1 MMKPFWFT
9 NFLLFQA
16 SWFSAAFYTQ
26 HAAWLISGFLLVHF
40 LLSQN
45 KWADLKLFPLALFG
59 ACLDKLHL
67 FIGTFSN
74 SVPFTPID
82 TFFPL
87 WLILLWLMFVVTL
100 NHSLS
105 WLINKSLPIVIGFG
119 ACGGTLSYWA
129 GIQAGALSYSWPITL
144 LIPTLI
150 LSWGILFPLLVF
162 GVRYLSP
169 ISDLKLLR

>member
-1 MMKPFWFT
+1 MKPFWIT

-26 HAAWLISGFLLVHF
+26 YAALLIGSLLLVHF
-40 LLSQN
+40 LLSPK
-45 KWADLKLFPLALFG
+45 KWADFKILPLALLG
-59 ACLDKLHL
+59 VCLDKFHL

-74 SVPFTPID
+74 ATPFTAID

-87 WLILLWLMFVVTL
+87 WLILLWIMFVLTL

-105 WLINKSLPIVIGFG
+105 WLINKPLLIVISFG

-129 GIQAGALSYSWPITL
+129 GIQAGALSHTWSISL

-150 LSWGILFPLLVF
+150 LSWGILFPVLVF
-162 GVRYLSP
+162 GVRYLSYS
-169 ISDLKLLR
+169 SDLKPLR